1 MRALILIL
9 IIPILFITSTA
20 SAADYLRN
28 HAEVHAM
35 LNGSRLEGIYL
46 RTNSPY
52 SLSFHKDGTLVNQKG
67 ERGRWWVN
75 QLGQYCR
82 VWATGQLKGHWTC
95 LDLARENNQIA
106 IYSSDKKV
114 AEGILVRE

>member
-1 MRALILIL
+1 MVMILIQ
-9 IIPILFITSTA
+9 IITITFIASTA

-28 HAEVHAM
+28 HSEVHAM
-35 LNGSRLEGIYL
+35 LNGSKLEGIYL
-46 RTNSPY
+46 RTNTPY
-52 SLSFHKDGTLVNQKG
+52 SLSFHNDGTLVNQKG

-82 VWATGQLKGHWTC
+82 VWATGPLKGHWTC
-95 LDLARENNQIA
+95 LDLALEDDQIA

-114 AEGILVRE
+114 AEGVLVRE